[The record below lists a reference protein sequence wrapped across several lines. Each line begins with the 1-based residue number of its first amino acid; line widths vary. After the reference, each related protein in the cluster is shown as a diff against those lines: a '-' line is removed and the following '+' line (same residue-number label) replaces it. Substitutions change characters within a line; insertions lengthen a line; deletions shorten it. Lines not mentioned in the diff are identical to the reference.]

1 MYVCVA
7 KSPLVISG
15 SVFENQAIGSHV
27 YQEHKQ
33 HHSSSSSSALSAREM
48 ALFLVT
54 IPCAICASRY
64 SSNDPYDDK
73 PCHICNN
80 IGQWLNG
87 GEFHVLDV

>member
-7 KSPLVISG
+7 KSPFVISG
-15 SVFENQAIGSHV
+15 SVFENQAIASHV
-27 YQEHKQ
+27 CQEHKQ
-33 HHSSSSSSALSAREM
+33 HHSSSSSSSALSAIEM

-54 IPCAICASRY
+54 IPYVPLEIPPMILMMS
-64 SSNDPYDDK
+64 K

-80 IGQWLNG
+80 IGQWLND